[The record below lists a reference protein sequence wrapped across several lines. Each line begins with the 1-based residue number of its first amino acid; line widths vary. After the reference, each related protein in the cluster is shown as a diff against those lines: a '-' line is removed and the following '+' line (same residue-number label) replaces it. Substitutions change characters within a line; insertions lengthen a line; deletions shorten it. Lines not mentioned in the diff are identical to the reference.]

1 MTEDKDKKG
10 TLSLSGTLGV
20 SGGGGSRSSSVAVEV
35 RRRRFAADTPKTAAP
50 TAPVDS
56 EMARRMRVLEDA
68 RKNEDVNKKKR
79 EEDLKKAADLQSKQ
93 VEALEEQKKKQQ
105 AQEEKRQAQEEATR
119 QTIVEQQAQTAEKVR
134 DSKDKRKTLT
144 VGEGFSKKPVGKPG
158 SKDLTRKRG
167 RNAYMED
174 LEQRYRTMPARKKER
189 AGMKTEGE
197 AEGRPA
203 EKVIREVE
211 ISDFITVQE
220 LAARMAEKGSD
231 VVKRFMLM
239 GEMVTLT
246 QTIDQE
252 TAILIVEEF
261 GHKYR
266 TVSEADIE
274 EGLVDEPDKP
284 ETLKARPPVVTVM
297 GHVDHGKTTLLDS
310 LRKANVVKGEA
321 GGITQHIGAY
331 QVTVPSSGR
340 KITFLDTPGHAAF
353 TAMRARG
360 AQVTDVVVLVVA
372 ADDGVMPQ
380 TIEAIQ
386 HAKAAQVPIVVA
398 INKMDK
404 EDANPDRVKNELLS
418 HELVLEN
425 FGGEV
430 PSVSVSA
437 LAGTGIEELEEVI
450 LLQADMLELKAN
462 PNRRA
467 DGIVVE
473 AELDK
478 GRGAVATV
486 VVQRGTLKVGDIVV
500 AGSVQ
505 GRIRAL
511 VNDTGEQV
519 KEAGPSVPVEI
530 LGLQGVPSAGDNF
543 VVVENAERAKEVA
556 EYRGQKQREK
566 AQAARK
572 LSLDNLFDRMEEVG
586 KMELNVIVKADVQG
600 SVEAIKHSLSQLDM
614 PQVKVNVVS
623 GGVGV
628 VTETDINLA
637 MASEAV
643 VCAFHVRADATARR
657 LAEKEGVEI
666 RYYNVIYEL
675 IDDVKN
681 AMAGLL
687 APDIEEEPLGAADV
701 RALFKMGKRKI
712 AGCLVSEGT
721 ISRGNR
727 ARLVRDGQVV
737 HEGMI
742 ATIRREKDDVK
753 EVKAGVEC
761 GITFEKFDDLQEGD
775 VIEAYQVKEVKK
787 SFEDLEKMAAREA
800 LAKKEEQPA
809 ET

>member
-20 SGGGGSRSSSVAVEV
+20 SGGGSRSSGVAVEV
-35 RRRRFAADTPKTAAP
+35 RRRRFVADTPKSAP
-50 TAPVDS
+50 SAPVDS
-56 EMARRMRVLEDA
+56 EMARRMKVLEDA

-79 EEDLKKAADLQSKQ
+79 EEELKKAAALQSRQ
-93 VEALEEQKKKQQ
+93 VEALEEEKKKR
-105 AQEEKRQAQEEATR
+105 EEQDKKRQAQEEVAR
-119 QTIVEQQAQTAEKVR
+119 QTIVEQQTQAGDKTREAN
-134 DSKDKRKTLT
+134 SKGKRKTLT
-144 VGEGFSKKPVGKPG
+144 VGEGFSKKAVGKPG
-158 SKDLTRKRG
+158 SKDLSKKRG

-189 AGMKTEGE
+189 ATTKNE
-197 AEGRPA
+197 AEAENRPA

-211 ISDFITVQE
+211 IPDFITVQE

-231 VVKRFMLM
+231 VVKQFMMM

-252 TAILIVEEF
+252 TAILIVEEL

-274 EGLVDEPDKP
+274 EGLVEEQDQP
-284 ETLKARPPVVTVM
+284 EALQPRPPVVTVM

-331 QVTVPSSGR
+331 QVMVPSSGR

-380 TIEAIQ
+380 TTEAIQ
-386 HAKAAQVPIVVA
+386 HAKAAGVPIVVA

-418 HELVLEN
+418 HELVLED
-425 FGGEV
+425 FGGDV

-437 LAGTGIEELEEVI
+437 LQGAGLEDLEEVI

-462 PNRRA
+462 PSRRA

-486 VVQRGTLKVGDIVV
+486 VVQRGTLKGGDIVV
-500 AGSVQ
+500 AGAVY

-511 VNDTGEQV
+511 VNDLGEQV

-530 LGLQGVPSAGDNF
+530 LGLQGVPAAGDSF
-543 VVVENAERAKEVA
+543 VVVENVERAKEVA
-556 EYRGQKQREK
+556 EYRSQKQREK
-566 AQAARK
+566 EQAARK
-572 LSLDNLFDRMEEVG
+572 LSLDNLFDRMEDVG

-637 MASEAV
+637 MASEAI

-687 APDIEEEPLGAADV
+687 APDVEEDPLGAADV
-701 RALFKMGKRKI
+701 RMIFKMGKRKI
-712 AGCLVSEGT
+712 AGCLVTEGT
-721 ISRGNR
+721 VTRGNK
-727 ARLVRDGQVV
+727 ARLVRDGKVV
-737 HEGMI
+737 HDGVV

-775 VIEAYQVKEVKK
+775 VIETYQVKEVKK
-787 SFEDLEKMAAREA
+787 SFEDLEKMAEREA
-800 LAKKEEQPA
+800 AAGKEEQPA
-809 ET
+809 GA